1 MRMHDT
7 KKEME
12 AQKVDVETIQKK
24 LDEIR
29 ASSDFEK

>member
-1 MRMHDT
+1 MHDT

-12 AQKVDVETIQKK
+12 AQKVDGETIQKK

-29 ASSDFEK
+29 TSSEFEK